1 MKKVKEN
8 QGESELRRR
17 AEEKL
22 KEKTNGSGDLS
33 GASPERMATLI
44 HELAGSSD

>member
-22 KEKTNGSGDLS
+22 KETTDAGAGD
-33 GASPERMATLI
+33 
-44 HELAGSSD
+44 AGSALSSTARLYTE